1 MSTLQQT
8 IESAWE
14 RRAELSPA
22 TAPARSTTRSQRSL
36 PTWTRAVSASP
47 KKRGG
52 EWVTP
57 MAEDGGSVVP
67 SAENAAIGLARG

>member
-22 TAPARSTTRSQRSL
+22 SAPREVHD
-36 PTWTRAVSASP
+36 AVAAVIAEP
-47 KKRGG
+47 VHGG
-52 EWVTP
+52 P
-57 MAEDGGSVVP
+57 
-67 SAENAAIGLARG
+67 NQ